1 VAAPEVRRPMKI
13 KVLGLGNDLLADDG
27 IGYLAVAALEPRL
40 AGRADVEATAIH
52 GLALLDLLA
61 GYDAAVVL
69 DAVCTGARP
78 VGEVYEIAPASL
90 ARIESPSPHF
100 AGFPEMLDLADRLG
114 LRFPRKLRIIA
125 VEVLDPWTIGG
136 AMTPAVRDALP
147 ELCERAERVVGELE
161 AEAD

>member
-1 VAAPEVRRPMKI
+1 MKI
-13 KVLGLGNDLLADDG
+13 LVLGLGNDLLADDA
-27 IGYLAVAALEPRL
+27 IGHLAVAQLGPRL
-40 AGRADVEATAIH
+40 AGRADVEATALH

-69 DAVCTGARP
+69 DAACTGRHP
-78 VGEVYEIAPASL
+78 VGEVHEIDPASL

-114 LRFPRKLRIIA
+114 LHFPRRLRIVA
-125 VEVLDPWTIGG
+125 VEVLDPYTVGG

-147 ELCERAERVVGELE
+147 GLCERAERAVAELE
-161 AEAD
+161 AEG

>member
-1 VAAPEVRRPMKI
+1 MKI

-27 IGYLAVAALEPRL
+27 IGHLAVAALAPRL
-40 AGRADVEATAIH
+40 AGRADVEATALH
-52 GLALLDLLA
+52 GLALLDLLT

-69 DAVCTGARP
+69 DAACTGTRP
-78 VGEVYEIAPASL
+78 AGAVYDIDPATL

-100 AGFPEMLDLADRLG
+100 AGFPEMLDLAARLG
-114 LRFPRKLRIIA
+114 LHFPRRLRIIA

-147 ELCERAERVVGELE
+147 VLCERAVRAVAELAGEP
-161 AEAD
+161 AGG